1 MKTKEIY
8 KLGPGKWGVIVNDDH
23 NNYLTTLTVK
33 TKNFAQRLFN
43 EPQLLKLCVNKNLE
57 NN

>member
-8 KLGPGKWGVIVNDDH
+8 KLGNGKWGVIVNDNQ

-43 EPQLLKLCVNKNLE
+43 EPKLLEVCVNSNL
-57 NN
+57 NNN

>member
-8 KLGPGKWGVIVNDDH
+8 KFRNGKWGVIVIDDQ

-33 TKNFAQRLFN
+33 TKTFAQRLFN
-43 EPQLLKLCVNKNLE
+43 EPELLEVCVNSNL
-57 NN
+57 NNN